1 MYLNALFL
9 TVAANVFYHI
19 FQKLTPVN
27 IHPMVALISTYLTA
41 AVVCTLLIPLFPET
55 DGVWAS
61 VKRVN
66 WTSFALGLSLVG
78 LEAGFLLAYRAGWN
92 ISLAAAVSNVALA
105 VLLIPVGL
113 VFFQEKISTA
123 NWAGLVF
130 CIIGL
135 FLINVR

>member
-1 MYLNALFL
+1 MYVNALFL
-9 TVAANVFYHI
+9 TVAANVLYHI
-19 FQKLTPVN
+19 FQKLTPAN

-41 AVVCTLLIPLFPET
+41 AVVCTLLIPLFPEA
-55 DGVWAS
+55 DSVWAS

-78 LEAGFLLAYRAGWN
+78 LELGFLLAYRAGWN

-105 VLLIPVGL
+105 VLLLPVGL

-123 NWAGLVF
+123 NWAGLIF
-130 CIIGL
+130 CILGL
-135 FLINVR
+135 FLINVK